1 VTKLNHHRRWGEAVL
16 SEEKIKRI
24 LKDFGL
30 TETEGN
36 LYLFLARCGALKG
49 TEIARQ
55 VKKDKGQVYRIL
67 KNLQAKGL
75 VEATLEAPIRFTT
88 VPFKKVVE
96 STIKAKRDEAARIE
110 SIKQELFDYWK
121 NTSRARPEA
130 PLEKFLVIK
139 GRKKIYR
146 KILQMINETKSQLS
160 TVSTVQGLL
169 RADQFGLLDAAFDHP
184 LKSQVQFR
192 FLTELS
198 QQNVNSIKTLLK
210 RKPRAR
216 VNFKGRNP
224 NLGLRLSPRMVI
236 RDEEEILL
244 FITPRTNVSS
254 TARDETCLW
263 TNGKTLVQSFS
274 AVFENLWTNST
285 DINEKIAEIETGK
298 PTPTARVI
306 SDLRTAR
313 KTYDELMNSAEKE
326 IILMTSSKG
335 LIESW
340 KSIPLLKERIERG
353 VSVKIMAPIIKDNL
367 QAAQELLKFCAVR
380 HVPTSYFDT
389 VIVDGKRLFQSQA
402 STGQKPA
409 LTPHFY
415 TDDLEYVEKTK
426 KMLNDVWR
434 SASVPSAVTLEYI
447 MKPSIPAVA
456 PLSYHEGTWSRPDS
470 PHKKM
475 IYDVVEKPGVITEKD
490 VLNKIINAK
499 KYPANWPKD
508 PIRLYGSTANAVIH
522 PPENFHLP
530 DIMIGANHLNKE
542 SSFGAG
548 DVLHISLW
556 LETPKGFAYVP
567 VARVSDDTKRET
579 KGPDFGNAIYAG
591 TPAGQNVQLV
601 KKDELQIRFHGN
613 TFFAGWTKPI
623 PLIPSKYILPP
634 SCILLEGYSKLGTS
648 VIDYVLPSGA
658 KVNVEVNGFEA
669 FVTFFHPASKYSGPG
684 TDGAI
689 GRDVVVTI
697 YPP

>member
-1 VTKLNHHRRWGEAVL
+1 L

-30 TETEGN
+30 TETEGK
-36 LYLFLARCGALKG
+36 LYLFLARRGALKG

-55 VKKDKGQVYRIL
+55 VKKDKAQVYHIL

-75 VEATLEAPIRFTT
+75 VEATLEAPVRFTT
-88 VPFKKVVE
+88 VPFEKVVE
-96 STIKAKRDEAARIE
+96 SAIKAKRDEAARIE

-121 NTSRARPEA
+121 SISRAMPTA
-130 PLEKFLVIK
+130 PLEKLRVIK
-139 GRKKIYR
+139 GNKKIYR

-160 TVSTVQGLL
+160 AVLTVQGLL

-198 QQNVNSIKTLLK
+198 QKNVNAMKTLLK
-210 RKPRAR
+210 RKPKAR

-224 NLGLRLSPRMVI
+224 NLGLHLSPRMVI
-236 RDEEEILL
+236 RDDEEILL
-244 FITPRTNVSS
+244 FMTPRTDVSS
-254 TARDETCLW
+254 KARDEVCLW

-285 DINEKIAEIETGK
+285 DINEKIGEIETGK

-306 SDLRTAR
+306 SDARIAR
-313 KTYDELMNSAEKE
+313 KTYDDLMSSAEKE
-326 IILMTSSKG
+326 IILMTSANG

-340 KSIPLLKERIERG
+340 NSIGLLKERIERG
-353 VSVKIMAPIIKDNL
+353 VSVKIMAPITKDNL
-367 QAAQELLKFCAVR
+367 QAAQELLKFCAVK

-402 STGQKPA
+402 SPSQKPA

-415 TDDLEYVEKTK
+415 TDDLEYVEKTQ

-434 SASVPSAVTLEYI
+434 NAHIPSTTTLESI
-447 MKPSIPAVA
+447 KPFNPAGA
-456 PLSYHEGTWSRPDS
+456 PLSEHKAFSRSKGVHEKLAYGFE
-470 PHKKM
+470 KKP
-475 IYDVVEKPGVITEKD
+475 VSVTEKD
-490 VLNKIINAK
+490 ILNKIINAK
-499 KYPANWPKD
+499 KYPANWPND
-508 PIRLYGSTANAVIH
+508 PIRFYGSGATAVIH
-522 PPENFHLP
+522 PPESFNLP
-530 DIMIGANHLNKE
+530 DILIVANHWNKQ

-548 DVLHISLW
+548 DVLHFSLW
-556 LETPKGFAYVP
+556 LETPKGYAFVP
-567 VARVSDDTKRET
+567 VARVSDDANRET
-579 KGPDFGNAIYAG
+579 KGPDFGNAVYAG
-591 TPAGQNVQLV
+591 TPAGQNVHLV

-623 PLIPSKYILPP
+623 PLVPSKYTLPP
-634 SCILLEGYSKLGTS
+634 ACILLEGYGELVTS
-648 VIDYVLPSGA
+648 VFDFMFPSGA
-658 KVNVEVNGFEA
+658 RTTNEVNGFDA
-669 FVTFFHPASKYSGPG
+669 FVTFFHPASQYSGPG
-684 TDGAI
+684 TDGTV
-689 GRDVVVTI
+689 GRDVVATF